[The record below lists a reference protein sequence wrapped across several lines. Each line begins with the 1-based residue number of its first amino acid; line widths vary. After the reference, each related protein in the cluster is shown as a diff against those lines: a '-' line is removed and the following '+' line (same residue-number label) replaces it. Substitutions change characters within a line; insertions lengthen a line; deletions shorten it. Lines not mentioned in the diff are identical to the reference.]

1 LNTRTKQELKE
12 SQEPEKLLNTENK
25 KELNK
30 FQEKSQKLT
39 IMPLNISDNTFHNM
53 SQKKQLNM
61 LPEKEKLKST
71 NISQLKD
78 KSFTIQ
84 NNHLKSPL
92 HLLIK
97 LDIKFQVDNK
107 SLEDKQLLVDIKL
120 DIPEDILLEE
130 TLFTKLEET
139 PFTKLDINKF
149 QLDIKS
155 ENNTVQSHMDTP
167 QPQTL
172 NTLPEDQV

>member
-1 LNTRTKQELKE
+1 LNTKTKPELKE

-71 NISQLKD
+71 NTFQLKD

-107 SLEDKQLLVDIKL
+107 SLEDKQLLVDIKP
-120 DIPEDILLEE
+120 DIPEDILEE
-130 TLFTKLEET
+130 IQFTKLKLEEI
-139 PFTKLDINKF
+139 PFIKLVINKF
-149 QLDIKS
+149 QLDIK
-155 ENNTVQSHMDTP
+155 
-167 QPQTL
+167 
-172 NTLPEDQV
+172 